1 MLPKLRIIIVEDNG
15 LIAMDLADLL
25 IAMDHDVCAI
35 ASGENEAVQAAEVH
49 QPDLMIVDGNLA
61 QGDGVSAMQRILKH
75 RYIPHLYISGN
86 AHEIKDRVPGAV
98 IICKPFIMKDL
109 TQAIGI
115 ALAKPDVQDDA
126 SC

>member
-1 MLPKLRIIIVEDNG
+1 MFAKLRIVIVEDNG

-25 IAMDHDVCAI
+25 IAMGHDVCAI
-35 ASGENEAVQAAEVH
+35 ACGENDAVETAEVY
-49 QPDLMIVDGNLA
+49 QPDLMIVDGNLS
-61 QGDGVSAMQRILKH
+61 QGDGVSAMKRILKH
-75 RYIPHLYISGN
+75 LKIAHLYITGN

-98 IICKPFIMKDL
+98 VVCKPFIMKEL

-115 ALAKPDVQDDA
+115 ALAKLNAQDDA